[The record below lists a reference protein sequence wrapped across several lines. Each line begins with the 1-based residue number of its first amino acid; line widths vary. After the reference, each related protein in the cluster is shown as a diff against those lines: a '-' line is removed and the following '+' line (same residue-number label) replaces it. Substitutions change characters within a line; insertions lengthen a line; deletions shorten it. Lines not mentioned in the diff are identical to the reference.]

1 MINTFVCH
9 PVILYH
15 VKKDLSRLCSL
26 SLQGSLENHVKSSEG
41 LQTIVLAL
49 QFGPGP
55 GY

>member
-1 MINTFVCH
+1 MIDYFVYH
-9 PVILYH
+9 PVMLYH
-15 VKKDLSRLCSL
+15 VEKDLSRLCSL
-26 SLQGSLENHVKSSEG
+26 LLQGSLENHVTSSEG